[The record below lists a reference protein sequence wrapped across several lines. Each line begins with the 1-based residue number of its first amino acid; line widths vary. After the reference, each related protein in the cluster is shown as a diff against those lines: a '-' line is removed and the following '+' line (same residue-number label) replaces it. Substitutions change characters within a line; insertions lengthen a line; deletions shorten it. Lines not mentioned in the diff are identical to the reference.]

1 MKAVKTFSVGQPCT
15 PTAARR
21 AKAWVPRAMVV
32 AVAITGLAGCAVSPM
47 HSYYYG
53 GAVGGFSHNNLIEA
67 NERATDALL
76 QTAPLDARQPVL
88 VATLV
93 SVDRLT
99 ESSRLGR
106 IFSEQIAGRMVH
118 RGLRVTE
125 VKLRE
130 NLLLQPEQGELLLSR
145 QVREVSQ
152 AQDAQAVVVGTYAV
166 SASQVYI
173 SLKLVNPVGN
183 TVVAAHSYAVPMDEN
198 VRALLAGR

>member
-1 MKAVKTFSVGQPCT
+1 MKAALGLQGGR
-15 PTAARR
+15 AAWWLR
-21 AKAWVPRAMVV
+21 W
-32 AVAITGLAGCAVSPM
+32 LAAALALSGVLGCASNPI

-53 GAVGGFSHNNLIEA
+53 DRAGSGSSRTNLIEV
-67 NERATDALL
+67 NERAADALL
-76 QTAPLDARQPVL
+76 AYAPLDAQQPVL

-93 SVDRLT
+93 NVDRLT

-106 IFSEQIAGRMVH
+106 IFSEQIAARLVY

-130 NLLLQPEQGELLLSR
+130 NLLLQRDQGELLLSR
-145 QVREVSQ
+145 EVREVSQ

-166 SASQVYI
+166 SASVVYI
-173 SLKLVNPVGN
+173 NLKLVNPVGN

-198 VRALLAGR
+198 VRALLSGR

>member
-1 MKAVKTFSVGQPCT
+1 MTAHSPRKSAKRLLWCA
-15 PTAARR
+15 TAAL
-21 AKAWVPRAMVV
+21 ASA
-32 AVAITGLAGCAVSPM
+32 GLGGCATSPM

-53 GAVGGFSHNNLIEA
+53 SAAGSLSHTNLIEV
-67 NERATDALL
+67 NERAADALL

-93 SVDRLT
+93 HVDRLT

-106 IFSEQIAGRMVH
+106 MFSEQIAARMVQ

-130 NLLLQPEQGELLLSR
+130 NLLLQRDQGELLLSR
-145 QVREVSQ
+145 EVREVSQ
-152 AQDAQAVVVGTYAV
+152 AQDAQAVVVGTYA
-166 SASQVYI
+166 ASNSVVYI
-173 SLKLVNPVGN
+173 NLKLVNPVGN

>member
-1 MKAVKTFSVGQPCT
+1 
-15 PTAARR
+15 
-21 AKAWVPRAMVV
+21 
-32 AVAITGLAGCAVSPM
+32 M
-47 HSYYYG
+47 HGYYYG
-53 GAVGGFSHNNLIEA
+53 GQAGGFSRNNLIEA

-93 SVDRLT
+93 NIDRLT

-118 RGLRVTE
+118 QGLRVTE

-130 NLLLQPEQGELLLSR
+130 NLLLQRDQGELLLSR
-145 QVREVSQ
+145 EVREVSQ

-166 SASQVYI
+166 STSVVYI

-183 TVVAAHSYAVPMDEN
+183 TVVAAHNYAVPMDEN

>member
-1 MKAVKTFSVGQPCT
+1 
-15 PTAARR
+15 
-21 AKAWVPRAMVV
+21 
-32 AVAITGLAGCAVSPM
+32 M

-53 GAVGGFSHNNLIEA
+53 GQGGGISRGNLIEA

-76 QTAPLDARQPVL
+76 QTAPLDASQPVL
-88 VATLV
+88 VATLI

-106 IFSEQIAGRMVH
+106 LFSEQIAGRMVH
-118 RGLRVTE
+118 QGLRVTE

-130 NLLLQPEQGELLLSR
+130 NLLLQPDQGELLLSR

-183 TVVAAHSYAVPMDEN
+183 TVVAAHNYAVPMDEN

>member
-1 MKAVKTFSVGQPCT
+1 MTAHSPRKSAKRLLWCA
-15 PTAARR
+15 TAAL
-21 AKAWVPRAMVV
+21 ALA
-32 AVAITGLAGCAVSPM
+32 GLAGCATSPM

-53 GAVGGFSHNNLIEA
+53 TTAGSLSHTNLIEV
-67 NERATDALL
+67 NERAADALL

-93 SVDRLT
+93 HVDRLT

-106 IFSEQIAGRMVH
+106 MFSEQIAARMVQ

-130 NLLLQPEQGELLLSR
+130 NLLLQRDQGELLLSR
-145 QVREVSQ
+145 EVREVSQ
-152 AQDAQAVVVGTYAV
+152 AQDAQAVVVGTYA
-166 SASQVYI
+166 ASNSVVYI
-173 SLKLVNPVGN
+173 NLKLVNPVGN

>member
-1 MKAVKTFSVGQPCT
+1 MRMTTVKPVGRVDTLRSVACWAGAVL
-15 PTAARR
+15 
-21 AKAWVPRAMVV
+21 
-32 AVAITGLAGCAVSPM
+32 AIAGLQGCETVSPL

-53 GAVGGFSHNNLIEA
+53 ERPGASRSNLIEV
-67 NERATDALL
+67 NERAADTLL
-76 QTAPLDARQPVL
+76 QTAPLDASKPVL

-93 SVDRLT
+93 NVDRLT

-106 IFSEQIAGRMVH
+106 MFSEQIAARLVQ

-130 NLLLQPEQGELLLSR
+130 NLLLSRDQGELLLSR
-145 QVREVSQ
+145 EVREVSQ

-166 SASQVYI
+166 SSTVVYI
-173 SLKLVNPVGN
+173 NLKLVNPVGN
-183 TVVAAHSYAVPMDEN
+183 TVVAAHNYAVPMDEN

>member
-1 MKAVKTFSVGQPCT
+1 MTVNARLSNAAGLLRCAAVG
-15 PTAARR
+15 AA
-21 AKAWVPRAMVV
+21 VV
-32 AVAITGLAGCAVSPM
+32 CAAGGLAGCATSPM

-53 GAVGGFSHNNLIEA
+53 GQSGGMSHSNLIEV
-67 NERATDALL
+67 NERAADALL

-93 SVDRLT
+93 HVDRLT

-106 IFSEQIAGRMVH
+106 MFSEQIAGRMVQ

-130 NLLLQPEQGELLLSR
+130 NLLLQRDQGELLLSR
-145 QVREVSQ
+145 EVREVSQ
-152 AQDAQAVVVGTYAV
+152 AQDAQAVVVGTYA
-166 SASQVYI
+166 ASNSVVYI
-173 SLKLVNPVGN
+173 NLKLVNPVGN

>member
-1 MKAVKTFSVGQPCT
+1 MTSGRMDPR
-15 PTAARR
+15 RR
-21 AKAWVPRAMVV
+21 AVRALAAACV
-32 AVAITGLAGCAVSPM
+32 AVALQGCATSPM
-47 HSYYYG
+47 HSFYYG
-53 GAVGGFSHNNLIEA
+53 DRAGGVSRSDLIET

-76 QTAPLDARQPVL
+76 QLAPLDARQPVL

-93 SVDRLT
+93 NVDRLT

-130 NLLLQPEQGELLLSR
+130 NLLLQRDQGELLLSR
-145 QVREVSQ
+145 EVREVSQ

-166 SASQVYI
+166 STTVVYI

-183 TVVAAHSYAVPMDEN
+183 TVVAAHNYAVPMDEN